1 MKNKTNV
8 EKLVKK
14 SIELFP
20 DKILSEFS
28 PEEYA
33 KILEE
38 NLKEENKKKSKKVK
52 SFSGTG

>member
-1 MKNKTNV
+1 MKSKTNV